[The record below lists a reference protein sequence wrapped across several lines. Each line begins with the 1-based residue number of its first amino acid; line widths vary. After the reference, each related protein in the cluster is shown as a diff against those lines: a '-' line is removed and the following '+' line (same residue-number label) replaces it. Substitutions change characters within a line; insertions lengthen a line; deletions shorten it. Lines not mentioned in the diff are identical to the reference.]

1 MVNWSAVRAFW
12 CSRSHVN
19 NLHLGST
26 LAVQNSLANKGEVAP
41 ANWSLYAE
49 EPEYEPEEE
58 AVHTM
63 ASSTVGVRWMS

>member
-1 MVNWSAVRAFW
+1 M
-12 CSRSHVN
+12 
-19 NLHLGST
+19 
-26 LAVQNSLANKGEVAP
+26 ANKGEVAP